1 MEKMNQEF
9 ETYWENHYENK
20 VMTVAL
26 KKELKKVAYNA
37 FAYAYKKAQEDFSEN
52 KED

>member
-9 ETYWENHYENK
+9 ETYWENQYENK

-37 FAYAYKKAQEDFSEN
+37 FAYAYQKAQEDFSKSEEN
-52 KED
+52 